1 MGGSSGGDGGTTGG
15 LQGGDLD
22 WIWRVEIQWP
32 CGSRLVAGA
41 KINTRLVVCS
51 RLAEVG
57 GQIRVG
63 LKFGRA
69 LASGSF

>member
-1 MGGSSGGDGGTTGG
+1 
-15 LQGGDLD
+15 
-22 WIWRVEIQWP
+22 VEIQWP